1 MPLKIPPLTGEAA
14 LGDDF
19 WLSLEPGDGVPLED
33 AFDAVGVGFD
43 V

>member
-1 MPLKIPPLTGEAA
+1 MPLKIPPLTAEAA
-14 LGDDF
+14 LGDF

-33 AFDAVGVGFD
+33 AFDVVGVGFD